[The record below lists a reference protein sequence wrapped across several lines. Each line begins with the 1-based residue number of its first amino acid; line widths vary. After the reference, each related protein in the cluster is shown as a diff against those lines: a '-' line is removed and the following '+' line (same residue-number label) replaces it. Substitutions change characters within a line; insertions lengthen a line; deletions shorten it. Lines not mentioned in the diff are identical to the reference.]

1 MGDEPLELKTREWHD
16 GVVAEWSI
24 GMAGITHT
32 EVVLVIRRRVR
43 HACAAWSSGLRESL
57 SHDAMRVASLWPGD
71 QALVA
76 GTPVKTAQRA
86 GLSPYIAFDRASGVP
101 FYTQIY
107 DGYRMAILSGRL
119 GPGQRLPSTRT
130 LAAELQISRLPVLNA
145 FEQLLH
151 EGYLEGKVGSGTYVR
166 DCIPDEVARPMR
178 LRRPVEP
185 PQPVRR
191 TSGPPPGI
199 YGAYRDQGAGMFRSI
214 PALDRFPHET
224 FARLTRRHAAHLS
237 PGSLAYGDPAGYA
250 PLREAIAAYL
260 RTARAVDCDAAQVI
274 ILSGSQMGLRVAAM
288 SVTNADSVVCMEEPG
303 YRGARHALGTSA
315 ANVVAIPI
323 DNEGIDVGAINRLG
337 SRAQMTYVTPSHQYP
352 LGVSM
357 AVTRRLELLGW
368 AERNSAWILEDDY
381 DSEYRYSSRP
391 LGALQGMDTGGRVI
405 YIGTFSKVLFP
416 AIRLGYAVVPHE
428 MVLRFVRMRETFDLF
443 SPVLYQLVLTDFL
456 REGHFARHLRR
467 MRAVYLARRDAM
479 IAAIEE
485 HASDVL
491 TVGNSDAGLHLVAF
505 LPEGTDDRAVV
516 RAAAE
521 ESMYPTALST
531 CYANGASR
539 PGLILGFGGSDERTL
554 TNAIRHLAGVIRDTR

>member
-1 MGDEPLELKTREWHD
+1 M
-16 GVVAEWSI
+16 
-24 GMAGITHT
+24 
-32 EVVLVIRRRVR
+32 
-43 HACAAWSSGLRESL
+43 
-57 SHDAMRVASLWPGD
+57 
-71 QALVA
+71 
-76 GTPVKTAQRA
+76 KTAQTA

-145 FEQLLH
+145 FEQLLQ

-166 DCIPDEVARPMR
+166 DCIPDEVA
-178 LRRPVEP
+178 
-185 PQPVRR
+185 VRG
-191 TSGPPPGI
+191 TSAPPPGV
-199 YGAYRDQGAGMFRSI
+199 YGAYRDRGAGMFRSV
-214 PALDRFPHET
+214 PALDRFPHEM
-224 FARLTRRHAAHLS
+224 FARLTRRHAARMS
-237 PGSLAYGDPAGYA
+237 PGMLAYGDPAGYA

-260 RTARAVDCDAAQVI
+260 RTARAVDADAGQVI

-288 SVTNADSVVCMEEPG
+288 TVTNADSIVCMEEPG
-303 YRGARHALGTSA
+303 YRGARHALGMSSV
-315 ANVVAIPI
+315 NVVPVPI

-337 SRAQMTYVTPSHQYP
+337 LRAQLTYVTPSHQYP

-357 AVTRRLELLGW
+357 AVTRRLELLRW
-368 AERNSAWILEDDY
+368 AERNNAWIIEDDY

-391 LGALQGMDTGGRVI
+391 LGALQGMDTSGRVI
-405 YIGTFSKVLFP
+405 YIGTFSKVVFP

-443 SPVLYQLVLTDFL
+443 SPMLYQLVLTDFL

-491 TVGNSDAGLHLVAF
+491 TVGNTDAGLHLVAF
-505 LPEGTDDRAVV
+505 LPHGTDDKAVV

-521 ESMYPTALST
+521 KGMYPTALST
-531 CYANGASR
+531 CYANGAPR
-539 PGLILGFGGSDERTL
+539 PGLVLGFGGSEESAL
-554 TNAIRHLAGVIRDTR
+554 TDAMRGLAGVIRDSI

>member
-1 MGDEPLELKTREWHD
+1 MADATR
-16 GVVAEWSI
+16 
-24 GMAGITHT
+24 T
-32 EVVLVIRRRVR
+32 EVVLVIRGHVR
-43 HACAAWSSGLRESL
+43 QAGVAWSSGLRESL
-57 SHDAMRVASLWPGD
+57 SHDAMRVASLWPAD
-71 QALVA
+71 QALPA
-76 GTPVKTAQRA
+76 DTSMKTAQSA

-101 FYTQIY
+101 YYTQIY

-191 TSGPPPGI
+191 TAPPPPGV

-224 FARLTRRHAAHLS
+224 FARLTRRHAARLS
-237 PGSLAYGDPAGYA
+237 PSALAYGDPAGYA

-260 RTARAVDCDAAQVI
+260 RTARAVDCDAGQVI

-288 SVTNADSVVCMEEPG
+288 TVTDADSIVCMEEPG

-315 ANVVAIPI
+315 ANVVPVPI
-323 DNEGIDVGAINRLG
+323 DNEGIDVGSINRLG
-337 SRAQMTYVTPSHQYP
+337 PRAQLTYVTPSHQYP

-368 AERNSAWILEDDY
+368 AERNNGWILEDDY

-391 LGALQGMDTGGRVI
+391 LGALQGMDTSGRVI

-443 SPVLYQLVLTDFL
+443 SPMLYQLVLTDFL

-467 MRAVYLARRDAM
+467 MRAIYLARRDAM

-491 TVGNSDAGLHLVAF
+491 TVGNTDAGLHLVAF
-505 LPEGTDDRAVV
+505 LPDGTDDRAVV

-521 ESMYPTALST
+521 EAMYPSALST
-531 CYANGASR
+531 CYANGAPR
-539 PGLILGFGGSDERTL
+539 PGLILGFGGADEAAL
-554 TNAIRHLAGVIRDTR
+554 TSAIRHLGGVIRDTI